1 MKKAVIAILFLAAAN
16 LSAGT
21 YVSFKGG
28 FYFEYPENWIQV
40 DFNTADLFLSRSV
53 TDLSSMEY
61 EAIFALAESS
71 PFFAGEYL
79 ILKLDTLEW
88 LYEYK
93 EDSIIEAV
101 EADIGQKL
109 LNTSVWDQL
118 ADTNSFISV
127 YDKENKI
134 IFIQSDITQGVQIL
148 KRSIFIKKMY
158 DKGVAEF
165 YFFAPLE
172 TFESSK
178 EVFKNIVISFSTENV
193 DQALPT
199 EELKVAEFDD
209 DTDDSRTTM
218 IALAAALLII
228 IVVIVRKMKLA
239 NRKKNS

>member
-1 MKKAVIAILFLAAAN
+1 MKKTVIAILFLASVN
-16 LSAGT
+16 LSAET

-28 FYFEYPENWIQV
+28 FYFEYPENWIQI
-40 DFNTADLFLSRSV
+40 DYNTADLFLRRSA
-53 TDLSSMEY
+53 TDISSMEY
-61 EAIFALAESS
+61 EAVFAPAESS

-93 EDSIIEAV
+93 EDSIVEAV

-109 LNTSVWDQL
+109 LKTSVWNHL
-118 ADTNSFISV
+118 ADTNSIIPV
-127 YDKENKI
+127 YDMENKI
-134 IFIQSDITQGVQIL
+134 IFIQSDLTQGTEIF

-165 YFFAPLE
+165 YFYAPPE

-178 EVFKNIVISFSTENV
+178 EVFKNIVMSFSTENV
-193 DQALPT
+193 EQALPT
-199 EELKVAEFDD
+199 EKLKVAEFDD
-209 DTDDSRTTM
+209 DSDDSGTIM

-228 IVVIVRKMKLA
+228 IAVIVRLKMA
-239 NRKKNS
+239 AKKE

>member
-1 MKKAVIAILFLAAAN
+1 MKKTVIAILFLAAAN
-16 LSAGT
+16 LSAET

-40 DFNTADLFLSRSV
+40 DFNTADLFLSRSA

-61 EAIFALAESS
+61 EAVFAHAESS

-93 EDSIIEAV
+93 EDSIVEAV
-101 EADIGQKL
+101 EASLGQKL
-109 LNTSVWDQL
+109 LKKSVWEHL
-118 ADTNSFISV
+118 ADTNSVNPV
-127 YDKENKI
+127 YDSENKI
-134 IFIQSDITQGVQIL
+134 IFIQSDLTQGIEII

-165 YFFAPLE
+165 YFFAPLD

-178 EVFKNIVISFSTENV
+178 EVFKNIVMSFSTENV
-193 DQALPT
+193 NQALPT

-209 DTDDSRTTM
+209 DTDDSRTIM

-228 IVVIVRKMKLA
+228 IAVIFRSKMAAKRKEE
-239 NRKKNS
+239 

>member
-1 MKKAVIAILFLAAAN
+1 MKKTVIAILFLAASN
-16 LSAGT
+16 LSAET

-28 FYFEYPENWIQV
+28 FYFKYPENWIQI
-40 DFNTADLFLSRSV
+40 DFNTADLFLSRSA
-53 TDLSSMEY
+53 TDISSMQY
-61 EAIFALAESS
+61 EAVFAPAESS

-93 EDSIIEAV
+93 EDSIVEAV
-101 EADIGQKL
+101 EANIGQEL
-109 LNTSVWDQL
+109 LQTSVWDHL
-118 ADTNSFISV
+118 ADTSSIIPV

-134 IFIQSDITQGVQIL
+134 IFIQSDLTQGVEII

-178 EVFKNIVISFSTENV
+178 EVFKNIVMSFSTENV
-193 DQALPT
+193 NQALPT
-199 EELKVAEFDD
+199 EELIVAEFDD
-209 DTDDSRTTM
+209 DTDDSGTIM

-228 IVVIVRKMKLA
+228 IAVIVRLKMAAK
-239 NRKKNS
+239 RKEE

>member
-1 MKKAVIAILFLAAAN
+1 MKKTVMTILFLAAAN
-16 LSAGT
+16 LAAET

-53 TDLSSMEY
+53 TDPSLMEY
-61 EAIFALAESS
+61 EAVFAQAESS

-93 EDSIIEAV
+93 EDSIVEEV

-109 LNTSVWDQL
+109 LKTSVWNHL
-118 ADTNSFISV
+118 ADTNSTNPV
-127 YDKENKI
+127 YDMENKI
-134 IFIQSDITQGVQIL
+134 IFIQSDLTQGTEIF

-158 DKGVAEF
+158 DKGVVEF
-165 YFFAPLE
+165 YFYAPPE

-178 EVFKNIVISFSTENV
+178 EVFKNIVMSFSTENV
-193 DQALPT
+193 EQALPT
-199 EELKVAEFDD
+199 EKLKVAEFDD
-209 DTDDSRTTM
+209 DSDDSGTIM

-228 IVVIVRKMKLA
+228 IAVIVHLKMA
-239 NRKKNS
+239 AKKE

>member
-1 MKKAVIAILFLAAAN
+1 MKRTVITILFLAAAN
-16 LSAGT
+16 LAAET

-53 TDLSSMEY
+53 TDPSLMEY
-61 EAIFALAESS
+61 EAVFAQAESS

-93 EDSIIEAV
+93 EDSIVEAV
-101 EADIGQKL
+101 EADIGQEL
-109 LNTSVWDQL
+109 LKTSVWNHL
-118 ADTNSFISV
+118 ADTNSINPV
-127 YDKENKI
+127 YDVENKI
-134 IFIQSDITQGVQIL
+134 IFIQSDLTQGTEIF

-165 YFFAPLE
+165 YFYAPPE

-178 EVFKNIVISFSTENV
+178 EVFKNIVMSFSTENV
-193 DQALPT
+193 EQALPT
-199 EELKVAEFDD
+199 EKLKVAEFDD
-209 DTDDSRTTM
+209 DSDDSGTIM

-228 IVVIVRKMKLA
+228 IAVIVRLKMA
-239 NRKKNS
+239 AKKE

>member
-1 MKKAVIAILFLAAAN
+1 MKKTVIAILFLASVN
-16 LSAGT
+16 LSAET

-28 FYFEYPENWIQV
+28 FYFEYPENWIQI
-40 DFNTADLFLSRSV
+40 DYNTADLFLRRSA
-53 TDLSSMEY
+53 TDISSMEY
-61 EAIFALAESS
+61 EAVFAPAESS

-93 EDSIIEAV
+93 EDSIVEAV
-101 EADIGQKL
+101 EASLGQKL
-109 LNTSVWDQL
+109 LKKSVWDHL
-118 ADTNSFISV
+118 ADTNSTIPV
-127 YDKENKI
+127 YDRENKI
-134 IFIQSDITQGVQIL
+134 IFIQSDLTQGIEII

-178 EVFKNIVISFSTENV
+178 EVFKNIVMSFSTENV
-193 DQALPT
+193 NQALPT

-209 DTDDSRTTM
+209 DTDISSTIM
-218 IALAAALLII
+218 ITVAAALLII
-228 IVVIVRKMKLA
+228 IAILVRMKMAAK
-239 NRKKNS
+239 RKEE

>member
-1 MKKAVIAILFLAAAN
+1 MKKIIIAIFFLASVN
-16 LSAGT
+16 LSAET

-28 FYFEYPENWIQV
+28 FYFEYPENWIQI
-40 DFNTADLFLSRSV
+40 DYNTADLFLSRSA
-53 TDLSSMEY
+53 TDPSSMEY
-61 EAIFALAESS
+61 EAVFAPAESS

-93 EDSIIEAV
+93 EDSIVEAV
-101 EADIGQKL
+101 EASLGQKL
-109 LNTSVWDQL
+109 LKTSVWDHL
-118 ADTNSFISV
+118 ADTNSMVPV
-127 YDKENKI
+127 YDTENKI
-134 IFIQSDITQGVQIL
+134 IFIQSDLTQGIEII

-178 EVFKNIVISFSTENV
+178 EVFKNIVMSFSTENV

-199 EELKVAEFDD
+199 EKLKVAEFDD
-209 DTDDSRTTM
+209 DSDDSRTIM

-228 IVVIVRKMKLA
+228 IAVIVRLKMAAK
-239 NRKKNS
+239 RKEE

>member
-1 MKKAVIAILFLAAAN
+1 MKRTVITILFLAAAN
-16 LSAGT
+16 LAAET

-53 TDLSSMEY
+53 TDPSLMEY
-61 EAIFALAESS
+61 EAVFAQAESS

-93 EDSIIEAV
+93 EDSIVEEV
-101 EADIGQKL
+101 EADIGQEL
-109 LNTSVWDQL
+109 LKTSVWNHL
-118 ADTNSFISV
+118 ADTNSINAV
-127 YDKENKI
+127 YDVENKI
-134 IFIQSDITQGVQIL
+134 IFIQSDLTQGTEIF

-165 YFFAPLE
+165 YFYAPPE

-178 EVFKNIVISFSTENV
+178 EVFKNIVMSFSTENV
-193 DQALPT
+193 EQALPT
-199 EELKVAEFDD
+199 EKLKVAEFDD
-209 DTDDSRTTM
+209 DSDDSGTIM

-228 IVVIVRKMKLA
+228 IAVIVRLKMA
-239 NRKKNS
+239 AKKE

>member
-1 MKKAVIAILFLAAAN
+1 MKRTVITILFLAAAN
-16 LSAGT
+16 LAAET

-53 TDLSSMEY
+53 TDPSLMEY
-61 EAIFALAESS
+61 EAVFAQAESS

-93 EDSIIEAV
+93 EDSIVEEV
-101 EADIGQKL
+101 EADIGQEL
-109 LNTSVWDQL
+109 LKTSVWNHL
-118 ADTNSFISV
+118 ADTNSINPV
-127 YDKENKI
+127 YDVENKI
-134 IFIQSDITQGVQIL
+134 IFIQSDLTQGTEIF

-165 YFFAPLE
+165 YFYAPPE

-178 EVFKNIVISFSTENV
+178 EVFKNIVMSFSTENV
-193 DQALPT
+193 EQALPT
-199 EELKVAEFDD
+199 EKLKVAEFDD
-209 DTDDSRTTM
+209 DSDDSGTIM

-228 IVVIVRKMKLA
+228 IAVIVRLKMA
-239 NRKKNS
+239 AKKE

>member
-1 MKKAVIAILFLAAAN
+1 MKKTLIAILFLAATN
-16 LSAGT
+16 LSAET

-53 TDLSSMEY
+53 TDPSSMEY
-61 EAIFALAESS
+61 EAVFALAESS

-93 EDSIIEAV
+93 EDSIVEAV

-109 LNTSVWDQL
+109 LKTSVWNHL
-118 ADTNSFISV
+118 ADTNSIIPV
-127 YDKENKI
+127 YDMENKI
-134 IFIQSDITQGVQIL
+134 IFIQSDLTQDTEIF
-148 KRSIFIKKMY
+148 KHSIFIKKMY

-165 YFFAPLE
+165 YFYAPPE

-178 EVFKNIVISFSTENV
+178 EVFMNIVMSFSTENV
-193 DQALPT
+193 EQALPT
-199 EELKVAEFDD
+199 EKLKVAEFDD
-209 DTDDSRTTM
+209 DSDDSRTIM

-228 IVVIVRKMKLA
+228 IAVIVRLKMA
-239 NRKKNS
+239 AKKE

>member
-1 MKKAVIAILFLAAAN
+1 MKKTVIAIFFLAAAN
-16 LSAGT
+16 LSAET

-40 DFNTADLFLSRSV
+40 DFNTADLFLSRSA

-61 EAIFALAESS
+61 EAVFAHAESS

-93 EDSIIEAV
+93 EDSIVEAV
-101 EADIGQKL
+101 EASLGQKL
-109 LNTSVWDQL
+109 LKKSVWEHL
-118 ADTNSFISV
+118 ADTNSVNPV
-127 YDKENKI
+127 YDSENKI
-134 IFIQSDITQGVQIL
+134 IFIQSDFTQGIEII

-165 YFFAPLE
+165 YFYAPVE

-178 EVFKNIVISFSTENV
+178 EVFKNIVMSFSVENV
-193 DQALPT
+193 IQALPT
-199 EELKVAEFDD
+199 EKLKVAEFDD
-209 DTDDSRTTM
+209 DTDDSRTIM

-228 IVVIVRKMKLA
+228 IAVIFRSKMAAKRKEE
-239 NRKKNS
+239 